1 MKEHQ
6 ECYGKLFPSIE
17 NSESNLI
24 QKGKVFSFRLDR
36 PRVLAINRVT
46 EEDSKQWDECIQ
58 CPEFDVCYKLSM
70 AKFALEQAVRTY
82 A

>member
-6 ECYGKLFPSIE
+6 ECYGKLFPAIE
-17 NSESNLI
+17 NSESNQI
-24 QKGKVFSFRLDR
+24 QKGKTFSFRLDR

-46 EEDSKQWDECIQ
+46 EVDSKQWDECTQ
-58 CPEFDVCYKLSM
+58 CPEFDACYKLSM
-70 AKFALEQAVRTY
+70 AKLALEQAVRTY